1 LSKKEHNRTAE
12 ALREIEASGDRVAE
26 WASENA
32 ALILGI
38 IAGLLVIAAGIG
50 FWVQHSSDTR
60 DASVNALARTTSDY
74 RIAMGAD
81 PLDTLVPEP
90 ANAELAERTR
100 TEFAARF
107 EEVGRE
113 YSGTTVGAIGLL
125 EAGGLQVELG
135 QLDAAIQNFEAARD
149 SVQGTS
155 LAALASTR
163 LAGLAET
170 RGDMKAAAQ
179 AFESAASVTK
189 YPLRAE
195 ALAEAA
201 RCWAAANEP
210 DRALATFQRLE
221 SEFPDELVAPHIKSL
236 IDELR
241 LSSRS

>member
-1 LSKKEHNRTAE
+1 MSKKEHNRTAE

-32 ALILGI
+32 ALILGV
-38 IAGLLVIAAGIG
+38 IAGVLVIAAGVG

-60 DASVNALARTTSDY
+60 DASVNALAKTTSDY

-81 PLDTLVPEP
+81 PLDSVIPEP
-90 ANAELAERTR
+90 ANAALAERTR
-100 TEFAARF
+100 TEFAERF
-107 EEVGRE
+107 EAVGRE

-125 EAGGLQVELG
+125 EAGGLHVELG
-135 QLDAAIQNFEAARD
+135 QFDKAIADFEAARTD
-149 SVQGTS
+149 VEGTP

-163 LAGLAET
+163 LAGLAEA
-170 RGDMKAAAQ
+170 RGDMKAAAE
-179 AFESAASVTK
+179 AFEAAAAVAD

-195 ALAEAA
+195 ALGEAA
-201 RCWAAANEP
+201 RCWVAANET

>member
-1 LSKKEHNRTAE
+1 MSKKETNRTAE

-26 WASENA
+26 WAAENA

-38 IAGLLVIAAGIG
+38 IAGVLVIAAGVG

-60 DASVNALARTTSDY
+60 DASVNALARTTSEY
-74 RIAMGAD
+74 RVAMGAD
-81 PLDTLVPEP
+81 PLDSLIPEP

-125 EAGGLQVELG
+125 EAGGLHVELG
-135 QLDAAIQNFEAARD
+135 RFDAAIANFEAARE
-149 SVQGTS
+149 SVQGTA

-163 LAGLAET
+163 LAGLAEA
-170 RGDMKAAAQ
+170 RGDMKAAAE
-179 AFESAASVTK
+179 AFEAASSVAS

-195 ALAEAA
+195 ALAEAS
-201 RCWAAANEP
+201 RCWAAADEA

-236 IDELR
+236 IEELR
-241 LSSRS
+241 ISTRS